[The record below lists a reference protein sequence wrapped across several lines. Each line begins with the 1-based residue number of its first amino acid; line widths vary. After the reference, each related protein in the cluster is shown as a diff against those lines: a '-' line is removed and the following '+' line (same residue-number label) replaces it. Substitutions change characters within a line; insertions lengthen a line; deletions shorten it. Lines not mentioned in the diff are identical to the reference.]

1 MKNIDEIKF
10 KEGLRHQA
18 GMTVPD
24 NFFATFQA
32 NLEKEIDKLE
42 AQKQQSKPVELR
54 IEPKAEQPRIG
65 LWTRVASIA
74 ACVVVLVG
82 VGLFAFNLDSET
94 PAAPELTAEN
104 AEEGEYNETDRLIL
118 SSFDDLYLYDLY
130 CDASN

>member
-10 KEGLRHQA
+10 EEGKRHQA

-32 NLEKEIDKLE
+32 NLEQEIDKLE
-42 AQKQQSKPVELR
+42 ARKSAAKPAELR
-54 IEPKAEQPRIG
+54 IEPKAAQPRIG
-65 LWTRVASIA
+65 LLTRAISIA
-74 ACVVVLVG
+74 ACAVVLVG
-82 VGLFAFNLDSET
+82 VGLFAYNFDNET
-94 PAAPELTAEN
+94 PADVEGMVAETQ
-104 AEEGEYNETDRLIL
+104 EEYDETDQLII